1 MKNFLLRVVINAF
14 ALAVIITLLPQG
26 IRIEGASQGNAYWT
40 LLGIALIFGIVNAT
54 VKPLLTLL
62 ACSFIVFTFG
72 LFLLVINGALFML
85 TAWLSQQLLPTSGY
99 LVVDGFGW
107 AVVGALL
114 MSIIGMVSEKIF
126 GLDDRVRVKKVKEV
140 RYVYRDRDDWGEPP
154 QFPPSDDPYTVYPPE
169 NPPGGDRP
177 TRR

>member
-1 MKNFLLRVVINAF
+1 MRNFLLRVVINAF

-26 IRIEGASQGNAYWT
+26 IRIEGATADSAFWT
-40 LLGIALIFGIVNAT
+40 LLSIALIFGVVNA
-54 VKPLLTLL
+54 VIKPLLTLL
-62 ACSFIVFTFG
+62 TCPFILFTFG

-85 TAWLSQQLLPTSGY
+85 TAELSQRLLPTAGH
-99 LVVDGFGW
+99 LVVDSFGW

-140 RYVYRDRDDWGEPP
+140 RTIYRDRDDEPP
-154 QFPPSDDPYTVYPPE
+154 QFPPSDDPYAPPYPPDD
-169 NPPGGDRP
+169 PYDRDKP
-177 TRR
+177 KRR